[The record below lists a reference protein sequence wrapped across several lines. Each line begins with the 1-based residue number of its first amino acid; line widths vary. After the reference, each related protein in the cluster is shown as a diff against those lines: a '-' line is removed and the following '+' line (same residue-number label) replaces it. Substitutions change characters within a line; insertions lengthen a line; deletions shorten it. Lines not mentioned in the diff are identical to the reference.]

1 MLKRNPRTIKILLVD
16 DDPGDHRVAKLAL
29 ARSPHD
35 VGFAVETAES
45 LAEAVESLNSHSFDF
60 VLLDLGLPDSR
71 GLETVDRVYQASTS
85 IPIVVLS
92 PVLRTRK

>member
-45 LAEAVESLNSHSFDF
+45 LAEAVESLNSHSFDL

-71 GLETVDRVYQASTS
+71 GLETVDRVYEASPN
-85 IPIVVLS
+85 IPIVVL
-92 PVLRTRK
+92 